1 MDRRTFI
8 ASVGG
13 TAAFAAM
20 DANQK
25 ADALE
30 YMMAEELEAA
40 QQQSAQAPRR
50 GPPPRNLKAEPD
62 PGAEPNRYIAPS
74 RMFTTYGREES
85 TRPRKRR
92 DEHFHMGHD
101 SRLPRMSD
109 KPTLLEF
116 FDKRIGHSSH
126 LLQSARLAKLNGL
139 PETTIFACLMHDISV
154 SGFIAGDH
162 GYYGAQLLEPY
173 VDEEVSWAIRYHQ
186 SLRFIPD
193 EDVGYPY
200 PEAYIRYF
208 GEDYKP
214 EPYIYKDAEYARN
227 HKWYMTARQICIND
241 VYSFDPNV
249 QVSMD
254 DYVDIIG
261 RNFREPEEG
270 LGYDDSPS
278 SHMWR
283 TMIFPNNFL

>member
-8 ASVGG
+8 ASIGG
-13 TAAFAAM
+13 AAALTSM
-20 DANQK
+20 DANEK

-30 YMMAEELEAA
+30 FAMGEELEAA
-40 QQQSAQAPRR
+40 QTQSSSSEA
-50 GPPPRNLKAEPD
+50 AEPKKN
-62 PGAEPNRYIAPS
+62 GYIATARVFS
-74 RMFTTYGREES
+74 TYG
-85 TRPRKRR
+85 K
-92 DEHFHMGHD
+92 DEKTSPSKQPGELFHMGHD

-109 KPTLLEF
+109 KPTLLEY

-126 LLQSARLAKLNGL
+126 LLQSARLAKKNGL
-139 PETTIFACLMHDISV
+139 PEKMVFACLLHDISV
-154 SGFIAGDH
+154 SGFINGDH
-162 GYYGAQLLEPY
+162 GYYGAQLLAPY

-200 PEAYIRYF
+200 PEAYVRYF
-208 GEDYKP
+208 GENFKP
-214 EPYIYKDAEYARN
+214 EDYILKDAEYARN

-249 QVSMD
+249 TVSMD